1 VQPADIWRTSA
12 VRRGEF
18 PLEQRA
24 QFLQAPGRQVVAG
37 IAPAN
42 GQPLVEAT
50 PRERARQV
58 GATGSDA
65 VEPYVD
71 VSIETSYTRIEQRDD
86 ACGFSGRGRWSRG
99 SE

>member
-1 VQPADIWRTSA
+1 MIWQIAPQFFTTDILPCAGRIVKLAHIWRFAMHT
-12 VRRGEF
+12 R
-18 PLEQRA
+18 
-24 QFLQAPGRQVVAG
+24 
-37 IAPAN
+37 
-42 GQPLVEAT
+42 
-50 PRERARQV
+50 
-58 GATGSDA
+58 SDA